1 MSKFVD
7 KLHNLSKSSASSIGF
22 HAAASEL
29 KSSPMLLVAG
39 LAGVDVKEADALTGS
54 NVDAGLILNQNS
66 KVESLKEIVKAMG
79 DIPLGVITKGMNKK
93 RTAELIDSGCDFVV
107 FDMKTPVAAL
117 RGEGA
122 GKFLVIEPSLDQG
135 LVRAINALEIDGVFI
150 NRGEESFITVEYLL
164 ICRRFNELLD
174 KPLVVTL
181 PSLITN
187 TELGNLWKAGMD
199 GIVIPPAQPV
209 EAFTELRKMIDNLP
223 KRAKHRR
230 GKVGVVL
237 PYCGG
242 DIAAEEEEEEEI

>member
-7 KLHNLSKSSASSIGF
+7 KLHNLSKSSASPIGF
-22 HAAASEL
+22 HAAASKL

-39 LAGVDVKEADALTGS
+39 LAGVDVKEADALTDS

-66 KVESLKEIVKAMG
+66 KVESLKEMVKAMG
-79 DIPLGVITKGMNKK
+79 DIPLGVVTKGMSKK
-93 RTAELIDSGCDFVV
+93 RAAELVDSGCDFVV
-107 FDMKTPVAAL
+107 FDMKASVAAL

-135 LVRAINALEIDGVFI
+135 LVRAINALEVDGVFI
-150 NRGEESFITVEYLL
+150 NRGRESFITVEYLL
-164 ICRRFNELLD
+164 ICRRFSELLD

-181 PSLITN
+181 PSLITSA
-187 TELGNLWKAGMD
+187 ELGNLWEAGMD

-209 EAFTELRKMIDNLP
+209 EAFTELRKVIDNLP

-237 PYCGG
+237 PHYGG

>member
-7 KLHNLSKSSASSIGF
+7 KLHNLSKSSAASIGF

-54 NVDAGLILNQNS
+54 NVDAGLVLS
-66 KVESLKEIVKAMG
+66 ESFEIRSLEQMVKAMG
-79 DIPLGVITKGMNKK
+79 DIPLGVVIKEMGNTSA
-93 RTAELIDSGCDFVV
+93 AELIDSGCDFVV

-117 RGEGA
+117 RGEEA

-164 ICRRFNELLD
+164 ICRRFSELLD
-174 KPLVVTL
+174 KPFVVTL

-187 TELGNLWKAGMD
+187 AELGDLWKAGMD

-223 KRAKHRR
+223 KMAKHRR

-237 PYCGG
+237 PYYGG